1 MRINLSLRSNRSVRV
16 RQNLWRG
23 CVIARLKLCSWTR
36 RSENLTWKR
45 LKKMNMTVFNLKLKT
60 LISNGA
66 LLNNLLKINLNLLR
80 AFIGSIIK
88 RFKITT
94 DLRMTLTKR
103 SFLRKFKDWTFSFR
117 LIPETQRSLL
127 RKLSLKETKT
137 WYSWIERNVHLLK
150 KLKETMISRFY

>member
-1 MRINLSLRSNRSVRV
+1 
-16 RQNLWRG
+16 
-23 CVIARLKLCSWTR
+23 
-36 RSENLTWKR
+36 
-45 LKKMNMTVFNLKLKT
+45 MNMTVFNLKLKT

-103 SFLRKFKDWTFSFR
+103 SFLRKFKD
-117 LIPETQRSLL
+117 
-127 RKLSLKETKT
+127 
-137 WYSWIERNVHLLK
+137 
-150 KLKETMISRFY
+150 